1 MFASSGISGV
11 IAALSGAGAARDA
24 DADERRGLAIRAV
37 VLAIV
42 FAATAV
48 ASQASDWQP
57 VPLVLAL
64 TAALVAADAASVAA
78 RRIRLSAGL
87 LVQTTIMALLGPG
100 PAVAA
105 ATASTLVDARINRVS
120 PLATMN
126 NLVAFSVIGLVGGLL
141 FDAIRVWFDIG
152 REDTAYAVFVLPV
165 YIGLAALNLVLVVA
179 AHPML
184 ARGTKR
190 HVLRES
196 VLPSLPLELVN
207 AVLTAVAVF
216 VWARAG
222 LAAAVALVVLL
233 AVTIPLARTVAEAL
247 KRGDDLTALQ
257 QVSDERAAEVSR
269 LSLDRDRLLTEVLQ
283 AEQRERGRL
292 AGSLHDGPMQR
303 LMAMRQDA
311 PPDAAYR
318 RDLDEAIAETR
329 AIISAFHPATVR
341 ELGFEASLRA
351 AIAPFPAAR
360 SVRLSVR
367 TTLDDRALATS
378 LLLPVAQELVV
389 NAVKHADPSAVA
401 VAVRDD
407 GRSVVLEVDD
417 DGVGIDSARADRA
430 VQAGHLGLAMVRRR
444 VEDAGGQLEI
454 ATRPD
459 GGTHSRVV
467 LPASS
472 DG

>member
-1 MFASSGISGV
+1 VTTGLPFTSV
-11 IAALSGAGAARDA
+11 VRDA
-24 DADERRGLAIRAV
+24 AADERRGVAIRAV
-37 VLAIV
+37 VFAIV
-42 FAATAV
+42 VAITAV
-48 ASQASDWQP
+48 ASEASDWQP

-105 ATASTLVDARINRVS
+105 ASASTLIEARINRVM
-120 PLATMN
+120 PAVTMN
-126 NLVAFSVIGLVGGLL
+126 NLAMFAVIGLVGGLL
-141 FDAIRVWFDIG
+141 FDATRIWFDVG
-152 REDTAYAVFVLPV
+152 REDTTYAVVVLPV
-165 YIGLAALNLVLVVA
+165 YIVLAALNLLLVIA
-179 AHPML
+179 AHPTL
-184 ARGTKR
+184 ASGTR
-190 HVLRES
+190 RQVFRES

-222 LAAAVALVVLL
+222 LAAAVALVLLL

-247 KRGDDLTALQ
+247 KRGDDLTALRK
-257 QVSDERAAEVSR
+257 VSDERAAEVSR

-303 LMAMRQDA
+303 LIAMRQDA
-311 PPDAAYR
+311 APDATYR

-360 SVRLSVR
+360 AVRLSVR
-367 TTLDDRALATS
+367 TTLDDRALASS
-378 LLLPVAQELVV
+378 LLLPIAQELVV
-389 NAVKHADPSAVA
+389 NAVKHAGPSEVA
-401 VAVRDD
+401 VVVRKD
-407 GRSVVLEVDD
+407 GESIILEVDD
-417 DGVGIDSARADRA
+417 DGVGIDTQQAGQA
-430 VQAGHLGLAMVRRR
+430 VQAGHVGLAMVRRR
-444 VEDAGGQLEI
+444 VEDAGGRLDI
-454 ATRPD
+454 ATRLD
-459 GGTHSRVV
+459 GGTHSRIVMPKPAV
-467 LPASS
+467 LA
-472 DG
+472 GAATR

>member
-1 MFASSGISGV
+1 MTGLDFT
-11 IAALSGAGAARDA
+11 AAVRDA
-24 DADERRGLAIRAV
+24 SADERRGVAIRAV
-37 VLAIV
+37 VVAIV

-87 LVQTTIMALLGPG
+87 LVQTTMMALLGPG

-105 ATASTLVDARINRVS
+105 ATASTLVEARINRVRR
-120 PLATMN
+120 LVTMN
-126 NLVAFSVIGLVGGLL
+126 NLVVFSVIGLVGGLL
-141 FDAIRVWFDIG
+141 FDAVRVWFDVG
-152 REDTAYAVFVLPV
+152 REDTAYAVLVLPV
-165 YIGLAALNLVLVVA
+165 YIVLAALNLLLVVA
-179 AHPML
+179 AHPTL
-184 ARGTKR
+184 APGTKR

-222 LAAAVALVVLL
+222 LATAVALVVLL

-257 QVSDERAAEVSR
+257 QVSDERAAEVAR

-303 LMAMRQDA
+303 LIAMRQDA
-311 PPDAAYR
+311 APDTAYR
-318 RDLDEAIAETR
+318 RDLDAAIAETR

-367 TTLDDRALATS
+367 TTLDERALATS
-378 LLLPVAQELVV
+378 LLLPIAQELVV

-401 VAVRDD
+401 VVVREE
-407 GRSVVLEVDD
+407 GESVVLEIDD
-417 DGVGIDSARADRA
+417 DGVGIDRSQADRA

-444 VEDAGGQLEI
+444 VEDAGGRLEV
-454 ATRPD
+454 ATRSD
-459 GGTHSRVV
+459 GGTRSVV
-467 LPASS
+467 VMPVAMAFE
-472 DG
+472 